1 MSGWR
6 SLLIATL
13 LCQYL
18 PVGFAGTLNPASAA
32 PNHPPQVA
40 EDSSTIRLP
49 MIEGD
54 DIPFLRLS
62 GAEGLSQHRVTQIVQ
77 DNQGFM
83 WFGTQYGLN
92 RYDGYQ
98 FKVFKNDPG
107 KPDSFCGVLVTV
119 LYKDRSG
126 ALWAGCE
133 DRLDRFDP
141 TTETFIH
148 YQLDSDKGTPR
159 LADSV
164 RHIYEDRQGMLWLS
178 TGRGLYRL
186 DPRSGGITRFH
197 HLPDDSWSLSSDE
210 VWSSGED
217 RQGTFWVA
225 TGEGVDSFDRTT
237 GRVTFHVPLHEP
249 HEVSFYEDRSGV
261 FWILCASGNGLAVL
275 DRVQRR
281 LTRYSFAREDLPGL
295 PLTGA
300 IRMLEDRDGNLWIG
314 TLSDGI
320 LRLDRQRS
328 TFVQYR
334 NDPRN
339 YDTVP
344 ENRITTLFE
353 DREGDVWVGL
363 GATAPVFFETRPL
376 PFKKLPFDS
385 ANDANLGETLVNAIY
400 QDHEG
405 SLWIGTTGAL
415 DRCDASGRHCTRY
428 AVPGDGIASDVLA
441 MVEDP
446 AGRFWVGT
454 SGQGLCQFDRDS
466 GRCQMFRHRDG
477 DSRSVSDD
485 TISRLLIDHE
495 GTLWVAT
502 AGGLNR
508 FDAATHRFTVF
519 HEQSLSSAAK
529 YTSAVEDNGGDLWI
543 GSMGSGV
550 LRFDRAAQELQI
562 LRGTRGE
569 PLALSNVRT
578 NAVFIDHAGTLW
590 AGTENGLDRIDPAT
604 GHVLRYSES
613 NGMASGAVAC
623 ILEDASG
630 ELWMS
635 TTKGISRF
643 NPKTGGFQ
651 NFSMADGLPG
661 PGADLTAYSACY
673 QSTTGEM
680 YFGGFT
686 GAVRFRPQDVSD
698 DSYAPPVAL
707 TAFALFGAPV
717 SVGVASPLNRAIGFT
732 RQVMLAHDQN
742 SLSLEFAALSFL
754 SPETNRYRYRLDGLD
769 TRWHEVGSYQRL
781 ANYTTLPSGHYRF
794 RVEGATSRGPWSKP
808 ADLGI
813 RILPAWWATWWFR
826 TLAAALVLCVLLLAY
841 YSRIRQIRS
850 QFNVRLEER
859 VGERTRIA
867 RELHDC
873 LLQGFQGLMFQLQAV
888 RELLPERPRV
898 AAEFLDSALQLGDK
912 AIRDGRDAVQDL
924 RSTSV
929 GEGDLE
935 ISLRSLGT
943 EISAGVESQ
952 AVPEYH
958 VVVEGNPRDLIP
970 EVRDDVHRIVREA
983 VRNAYRHAKARN
995 VEIEV
1000 TFRET
1005 DLSIRVRDDGTGV
1018 DPEIL
1023 AQGQRQ
1029 GHWGLP
1035 GMRERA
1041 ARLGGQLSVWSERN
1055 AGTEIE
1061 LRVSANIAYT
1071 QSTKP
1076 ASRSLRNLLSRIK

>member
-1 MSGWR
+1 MSGWPYI
-6 SLLIATL
+6 LITAL

-18 PVGFAGTLNPASAA
+18 PTGFASTPNLASPDSNRPA
-32 PNHPPQVA
+32 QVS
-40 EDSSTIRLP
+40 EDSRTIRLP
-49 MIEGD
+49 VIEGD

-83 WFGTQYGLN
+83 WFGTQYGLD

-119 LYKDRSG
+119 LFKDRSG

-133 DRLDRFDP
+133 DRLDRFEP

-148 YQLDSDKGTPR
+148 YRLDSDKGTPR
-159 LADSV
+159 LADAV
-164 RHIYEDRQGMLWLS
+164 RQIYEDREGTLWLS

-186 DPRSGGITRFH
+186 DPHSGKSTRFRH
-197 HLPDDSWSLSSDE
+197 VADDSLSLSSDE
-210 VWSSGED
+210 IWSSGED

-237 GRVTFHVPLHEP
+237 GRVTLHVPLHEP
-249 HEVSFYEDRSGV
+249 HEVSFYEDRTGV

-281 LTRYSFAREDLPGL
+281 LVRYSFASEDLPGL

-328 TFVQYR
+328 TFIRYR

-353 DREGDVWVGL
+353 DREGDIWVGL

-385 ANDANLGETLVNAIY
+385 ANYANLGETLVNAIY
-400 QDHEG
+400 QDREG
-405 SLWIGTTGAL
+405 ALWIGTTGAL
-415 DRCDASGRHCTRY
+415 DRCDPTGRHCTRY

-441 MVEDP
+441 LVEDP
-446 AGRFWVGT
+446 AGRLWVGT
-454 SGQGLCQFDRDS
+454 SGQGLCQFDRNS

-477 DSRSVSDD
+477 DSSSVSDD

-508 FDAATHRFTVF
+508 FDAVTRRFTVY

-529 YTSAVEDNGGDLWI
+529 YTSAVEDNRGDLWI

-550 LRFDRAAQELQI
+550 LRFARAAQELHI
-562 LRGTRGE
+562 LRGSGGD

-578 NAVFIDHAGTLW
+578 NAVFIDRAGTLW
-590 AGTENGLDRIDPAT
+590 AGTENGLDKIDPVT
-604 GHVLRYSES
+604 GRVLRYSES

-623 ILEDASG
+623 ILEDAHDN
-630 ELWMS
+630 LWMS

-643 NPKTGGFQ
+643 EPKTGGFQ

-661 PGADLTAYSACY
+661 PGADLTAYSACF
-673 QSTTGEM
+673 QSTDGEM

-686 GAVRFRPQDVSD
+686 GAVRFQPEDVRND
-698 DSYAPPVAL
+698 AYAPPVAL
-707 TAFALFGAPV
+707 TAFSLFGAPV
-717 SVGVASPLNRAIGFT
+717 SVGVASPLNRVIGFT
-732 RQVMLAHDQN
+732 QQVTLAHDQN

-754 SPETNRYRYRLDGLD
+754 SPQTNRYRYRLDGLD

-781 ANYTTLPSGHYRF
+781 ANYTTLPAGHYRF
-794 RVEGATSRGPWSKP
+794 LVEGATNRGPWSAP

-826 TLAAALVLCVLLLAY
+826 TMAAALILCVLLFAY
-841 YSRIRQIRS
+841 YYRIYQIRS

-867 RELHDC
+867 RELHDS
-873 LLQGFQGLMFQLQAV
+873 LLQGFQGLMFRLQAV
-888 RELLPERPRV
+888 RQLLPERPGV
-898 AAEFLDSALQLGDK
+898 AAEFLDSALQLGDE

-924 RSTSV
+924 RSSTV
-929 GEGDLE
+929 DEE
-935 ISLRSLGT
+935 SLATSLGALGA
-943 EISAGVESQ
+943 ELGGGLESQ
-952 AVPEYH
+952 AEPAYR
-958 VVVEGNPRDLIP
+958 VVVEGKARDLIP
-970 EVRDDVHRIVREA
+970 EVRDDIYRIVREA
-983 VRNAYRHAKARN
+983 ARNAYRHAKATT

-1000 TFRET
+1000 TFGET
-1005 DLSIRVRDDGTGV
+1005 DLRIRIRDDGIGV
-1018 DPEIL
+1018 DSEIL
-1023 AQGQRQ
+1023 ARGRRQ

-1041 ARLGGQLSVWSERN
+1041 ERLGGQLNVWSERN

-1061 LRVSANIAYT
+1061 LRVSGNLAYT
-1071 QSTKP
+1071 PSARP
-1076 ASRSLRNLLSRIK
+1076 ASSRMRNLFCRIY